1 MINLSSIDPVRETR
15 AKWKAEGHRVA
26 LVPTM
31 GNLHDGHMKL
41 VERAKK
47 EADRVMVSI
56 FVNPLQ
62 FGPGE
67 DLEAYP
73 RTLSQDYERLQN
85 AGVHAL
91 YHPTAQEMYPA
102 GQGHEVLIDVP
113 SIAKDLCG
121 AWRPGHF
128 SGVATVVAKLFN
140 QVMPDVAIF
149 GEKDYQQL
157 LLIRKL
163 VRELDYPIEILSVP
177 THRELD
183 GLAMSS
189 RNGYLDESKRKQA
202 ALIYASLSLAAEALK
217 SGHESFS
224 AIESNHVGILQSQ
237 GFSVDYFSIRRSGDL
252 ATPCPGEKD
261 LVILVAA
268 RISGVRLIDNLRL
281 QAER

>member
-1 MINLSSIDPVRETR
+1 MLSITSINVARKTSSE
-15 AKWKAEGHRVA
+15 WKSEGHRVA

-41 VERAKK
+41 VERAMR

-62 FGPGE
+62 FGPSE

-73 RTLSQDYERLQN
+73 RTLSQDRDRLQN
-85 AGVHAL
+85 FGVHAL
-91 YHPTAQEMYPA
+91 YHPTTQEMYP
-102 GQGHEVLIDVP
+102 GQQKHEVVIDVP
-113 SIAKDLCG
+113 SIAEDLCG

-140 QVMPDVAIF
+140 QIMPDLAVF

-163 VRELDYPIEILSVP
+163 VRELDYPIEIFSVP
-177 THRELD
+177 THREPD

-189 RNGYLDESKRKQA
+189 RNGYLGDSERKQA
-202 ALIYASLSLAAEALK
+202 ALIYASLSLAAEALRAGQK
-217 SGHESFS
+217 TFTG
-224 AIESNHVGILQSQ
+224 IETGQVRTLEAQ
-237 GFSVDYFSIRRSGDL
+237 GFSVDYFAIRSAVDL
-252 ATPCPGEKD
+252 AIPTPQEKE
-261 LVILVAA
+261 LVVLAAA
-268 RISGVRLIDNLRL
+268 RIAEVRLIDNIRLRI
-281 QAER
+281 ER

>member
-1 MINLSSIDPVRETR
+1 MRRIASINIARKTTAE
-15 AKWKAEGHRVA
+15 WKSEGHRVA

-41 VERAKK
+41 VEQAMR

-73 RTLSQDYERLQN
+73 RTLSQDSDRLKSF
-85 AGVHAL
+85 GVHAL
-91 YHPTAQEMYPA
+91 YHPTTQEMYPDQ
-102 GQGHEVLIDVP
+102 QGLEVVIDVP
-113 SIAKDLCG
+113 SIARDLCG
-121 AWRPGHF
+121 VWRPGHF

-140 QVMPDVAIF
+140 QIMPDVAVF

-163 VRELDYPIEILSVP
+163 VRELDYPIEIFSVP
-177 THRELD
+177 THRESD

-189 RNGYLDESKRKQA
+189 RNGYLDDSKRKQA
-202 ALIYASLSLAAEALK
+202 ALIYASLTLAAEALR
-217 SGHESFS
+217 SGQKNFAVIETVQVS
-224 AIESNHVGILQSQ
+224 ALEAR
-237 GFSVDYFSIRRSGDL
+237 GFSVDYFSIRRAADL
-252 ATPCPGEKD
+252 AIPTPQEKE

-268 RISGVRLIDNLRL
+268 RIAGVRLIDNIRVLI
-281 QAER
+281 EH